1 MKLVV
6 TVDNDTEVTNLFVNI
21 KTTVFRY
28 RVIFAVL
35 LLYIKF
41 GPLRIFLNK
50 LWLNWADTQKPFT
63 CVDITWL
70 YKVH

>member
-28 RVIFAVL
+28 RVIFAV
-35 LLYIKF
+35 KF

-50 LWLNWADTQKPFT
+50 L
-63 CVDITWL
+63 
-70 YKVH
+70 